1 MNKIPNLYLLSTLLC
16 ALAILMVA
24 FTKIHF
30 VIIFMVLGGVAYLP
44 NFWLF
49 SIYGLKVTL
58 YVKEYEPNLYNEYKS
73 LNFLYKDVFLLS
85 PIASKSKD
93 LLEVLDEEHQ
103 YALKKYSQAFG
114 NAIYTFF
121 LLALSLILASFFI

>member
-1 MNKIPNLYLLSTLLC
+1 
-16 ALAILMVA
+16 
-24 FTKIHF
+24 
-30 VIIFMVLGGVAYLP
+30 MVLGGVAYLP